1 MFRYF
6 KNHSL
11 IPWKLRN
18 RWNNCLHI
26 VRGMNFLVTHVFR
39 EGNCCADA
47 LANIG
52 LTLDHL
58 TIWLDLPDC
67 VRGFYTQ
74 NRLGLPCFRNNSTG
88 ICGAMVARLTPDQ
101 KVACSIHV
109 RFQKSEGTVMV
120 KSGNTWK
127 NEDGRFFSKLKME
140 S

>member
-1 MFRYF
+1 MRAIEIAASHQWKSLWLESDSALVVNAF

-74 NRLGLPCFRNNSTG
+74 NRLGLPCFRF
-88 ICGAMVARLTPDQ
+88 V
-101 KVACSIHV
+101 
-109 RFQKSEGTVMV
+109 
-120 KSGNTWK
+120 
-127 NEDGRFFSKLKME
+127 
-140 S
+140 